1 MHKTNLKL
9 LFLSLSSTSCARQR
23 GELSFAFASFFIMK
37 NRKNLLFIS
46 LANCIRLSHALDAV
60 LSLPVLDF
68 FPFPSRARDALW
80 ALFMQHYLINII
92 FASLYVLPVFFSLF
106 HRTHHSTSARFFALC
121 RVRFLFTIERFT
133 FF

>member
-1 MHKTNLKL
+1 MRP
-9 LFLSLSSTSCARQR
+9 AAWR
-23 GELSFAFASFFIMK
+23 AFICICLVFIMK

-68 FPFPSRARDALW
+68 YFPFPSRARDALW

-92 FASLYVLPVFFSLF
+92 FCLTLCAS
-106 HRTHHSTSARFFALC
+106 RFF
-121 RVRFLFTIERFT
+121 FIIS
-133 FF
+133 